1 MVNVGKYTIH
11 GLFGYDTVIMS
22 AKHYVLRC
30 MKVRV
35 ETYLSFAQ
43 EYHFELKS
51 MFIKQHFWFELILD
65 MEDILCFILHS
76 STTLIDFCSR
86 ITVFFWEPV
95 WNPGWTDHNDWINAD
110 FLCVC
115 VPRRSLSS
123 LHGGHWTASKGW
135 GQERS
140 FLFLV
145 DISLLSQWLTFK
157 LLGITSL
164 LGKNN

>member
-115 VPRRSLSS
+115 VCVQGDRFRPFMVDTGLLRKDEVRR
-123 LHGGHWTASKGW
+123 
-135 GQERS
+135 EV
-140 FLFLV
+140 FCF
-145 DISLLSQWLTFK
+145 WLRFPYSAN
-157 LLGITSL
+157 G
-164 LGKNN
+164 